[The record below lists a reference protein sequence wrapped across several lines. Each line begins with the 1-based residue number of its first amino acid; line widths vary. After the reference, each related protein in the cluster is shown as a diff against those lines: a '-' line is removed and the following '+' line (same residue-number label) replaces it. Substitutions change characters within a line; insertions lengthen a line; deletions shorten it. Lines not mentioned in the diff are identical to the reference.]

1 MRSHTSQYDK
11 VPGHLSLSLSKS
23 GPVHFGPKNWSLSNY
38 SHESVLVLII
48 WDHLGFPKYWNV
60 NFSPAEIASAF
71 KGLFLTVP
79 TIINGTN
86 CSARLFTK
94 FFSGNIF
101 CFAYLDRSFMRTN
114 TVRFSFSTVF
124 DTENSFYV
132 WHLFCL
138 CFHDRLHATFNLAS
152 ALKSNLFPMIFLF
165 RLAKIG

>member
-48 WDHLGFPKYWNV
+48 WDHLGFPKYWNI

-94 FFSGNIF
+94 FFFEEYFLFRIFRSILYGNK
-101 CFAYLDRSFMRTN
+101 SRTFFFFN
-114 TVRFSFSTVF
+114 GF
-124 DTENSFYV
+124 

-138 CFHDRLHATFNLAS
+138 CFRDRQHATFNLAS
-152 ALKSNLFPMIFLF
+152 ALKSNLFPMTFLY
-165 RLAKIG
+165 RLTKIR